1 MELEQRKNLY
11 LELKNYEGGIKSVS
25 DTLLLTSD
33 HIRNVMTRFQVH
45 KSADVITLAVLAEIK
60 KRRKAQTE
68 RLKRNFPE
76 LI

>member
-11 LELKNYEGGIKSVS
+11 LELKNYEGGVKSVA
-25 DTLLLTSD
+25 DVLQLTSD

-45 KSADVITLAVLAEIK
+45 KSADVITLAVLVEIK

-68 RLKRNFPE
+68 RLRKNFPE
-76 LI
+76 LV